1 MAEQE
6 EENTELNAQ
15 SESDE
20 ETEETGGIDEEHAA
34 ELASADYQKRIEEF
48 DNVESST
55 PVTTVPHTGESGT
68 VEMPKP
74 E

>member
-1 MAEQE
+1 MAE

-20 ETEETGGIDEEHAA
+20 ETEETGGINEEHAE
-34 ELASADYQKRIEEF
+34 ELAHKDYQGRMDEWDSADASK
-48 DNVESST
+48 
-55 PVTTVPHTGESGT
+55 PVMTVPATGESGP

>member
-1 MAEQE
+1 MAE

-15 SESDE
+15 SESEE
-20 ETEETGGIDEEHAA
+20 ETEETGGINEEHAE
-34 ELASADYQKRIEEF
+34 ELASADYQQRMDEW
-48 DNVESST
+48 DNADASK
-55 PVTTVPHTGESGT
+55 PVMTVPATGESGP